1 MLTQMKPIIILLI
14 VIPFYTTRQDI
25 KIRQLN
31 ELLQAY
37 QRNGH
42 FNGSVFISKSGTVLL
57 HKGYGWQNKEA
68 GIKNTENSIY
78 QIASITKPFTA
89 TVVLKLVEQGR
100 LSLDDR
106 LESYYTG
113 FTYGDSIT
121 IRDLLRHTSGI
132 HNFTETDT
140 TIETT
145 NEVEIID
152 FIRSLKPDFRPGTNW
167 NYSNSGY
174 VILGYII
181 QKAAGMTYWD
191 AVRKYIF
198 EPLKMNNSGFD
209 FRALKSRRKAVGYDD
224 LNDST
229 NQRAVITDSSVPF
242 GAGAIYS
249 TVTDLN
255 KWHRSLQNY
264 SVVDKSIM
272 DSAYE
277 PGLLHNYGFGWQIDS
292 VYGRKMASHSGS
304 ISGFGSNLARIPEDD
319 ICVALLNNVSGS
331 TFDLM
336 GLTNKIMSILYDEP
350 YTLPKVRTPVSI
362 SAEVMK
368 RYVGTY
374 FVAEIN
380 LTIVVSIYGN
390 RTLIAEPARDGHPG
404 PTSVLVPLSETGFY
418 DRKDTE
424 LELTFEKDQSGA
436 VRGMTILQNGKT
448 RFAAKTK

>member
-1 MLTQMKPIIILLI
+1 MKPIIILLV

-25 KIRQLN
+25 KTQKLN

-37 QRNGH
+37 QKNGH
-42 FNGSVFISKSGTVLL
+42 FNGSVLVSKKGTVLL
-57 HKGYGWQNKEA
+57 QKGYGWQNKEA
-68 GIKNTENSIY
+68 GTKTTENSIY
-78 QIASITKPFTA
+78 QIASVTKPFTA
-89 TVVLKLVEQGR
+89 AVVLKLVEQGR
-100 LSLDDR
+100 LSLDDK
-106 LESYYTG
+106 LEKYYQG
-113 FTYGDSIT
+113 FSYGDSIT

-145 NEVEIID
+145 NEAEMIN
-152 FIRSLKPDFRPGTNW
+152 FLRSLKPDFKPGTSW

-174 VILGYII
+174 VILGNII
-181 QKAAGMTYWD
+181 QKAAGMTYWE
-191 AVRKYIF
+191 AVRRYIF
-198 EPLKMNNSGFD
+198 EPLKMNNTGFD
-209 FRALKSRRKAVGYDD
+209 FRVLKSRRKAVGYDD

-249 TVTDLN
+249 TVADLY
-255 KWHRSLQNY
+255 KWHRALQTY
-264 SVVDKSIM
+264 SVVGKPIM

-277 PGLLHNYGFGWQIDS
+277 PGMLHNYGFGWQVDS
-292 VYGRKMASHSGS
+292 VYGRKMVSHSGS

-336 GLTNKIMSILYDEP
+336 GLTNRILAILYDEP

-362 SAEVMK
+362 PTEVMK
-368 RYVGTY
+368 RYAGTY
-374 FVAEIN
+374 VVAEMN
-380 LTIVVSIYGN
+380 LSIIVSIYGS

-404 PTSVLVPLSETGFY
+404 PTSVLIPLSETGFY
-418 DRKDTE
+418 DRKDND
-424 LELTFEKDQSGA
+424 LELTFEKDQSGK
-436 VRGMTILQNGKT
+436 VSGMTILQNGKT